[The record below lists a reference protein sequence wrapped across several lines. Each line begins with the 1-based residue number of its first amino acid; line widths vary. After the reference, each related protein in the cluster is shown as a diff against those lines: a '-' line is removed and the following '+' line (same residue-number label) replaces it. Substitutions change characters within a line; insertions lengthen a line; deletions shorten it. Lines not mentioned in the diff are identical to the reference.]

1 METIRIGETRLNTSK
16 IDWNQTREWL
26 QQLGDKFQILLQEKS
41 KLMLETVSKDYVDGL
56 KGQLE
61 KYQFNIEELKH
72 ELDEKKTTM

>member
-1 METIRIGETRLNTSK
+1 
-16 IDWNQTREWL
+16 
-26 QQLGDKFQILLQEKS
+26 
-41 KLMLETVSKDYVDGL
+41 MLETVSKDYVDGL